1 MLREDYKT
9 LFKDVMQE
17 INDFKEIS
25 DTAYLLLY
33 NLCPLQIAPA
43 FELIDKQCIKK
54 YQAKDSKRTFYQIF
68 DPDPDLLSLL
78 GSRKRAKTPIQNSK
92 NCHNSLSGT
101 SDELKILENSDFCPC
116 YSHFREV
123 QANKIF
129 MCKHMLAVNI
139 AKALRNFSEIEL
151 VDDKYIGKMFLDG
164 KAGFK
169 SYNQHKVKRIKYI

>member
-17 INDFKEIS
+17 ISDFKEIS

-33 NLCPLQIAPA
+33 SLCPLQIAPA

-54 YQAKDSKRTFYQIF
+54 YQGKDSKRIFYQIF
-68 DPDPDLLSLL
+68 DPDPDLMSLI
-78 GSRKRAKTPIQNSK
+78 GSRKRSKTPVQSNK
-92 NCHNSLSGT
+92 NNWSAS

-129 MCKHMLAVNI
+129 MWKHLLAVNI
-139 AKALRNFSEIEL
+139 AKSLRSFSEIEL
-151 VDDKYIGKMFLDG
+151 IDDKYVGKTFLDG

-169 SYNQHKVKRIKYI
+169 SYNQHRVKRVKYI